1 MLQLRDYQQEMIDK
15 VIESLRMGYRKIM
28 IVLPTGGG
36 KTAIASELVRRSYEK
51 NKSSIFMCHRQELLD
66 QAYETYGKN
75 GIIPA
80 FIKGGRHP
88 DYKNPMQIASVN
100 TLVRR
105 LNQYNVPDIVFVDEC
120 FSGNTNIL
128 TENGYKYIKDIKI
141 DEMVYCFNEETKN
154 IELKPVKNVI
164 SKEIKQKLCEITIN
178 GKKIYCTENH
188 LFFTKKGWT
197 KAKDLC
203 IFDMVLNIINK
214 KGKKNG
220 SKVRKMWQFSD
231 FNKIKEGTYKKN
243 RNDTVSRM
251 YKRTS
256 ETNIFQNN
264 GGNESE
270 ICFGTNEEKQ
280 SYEKSNNSRKSVN
293 NASFNAMETKNTW
306 WKWLWSNTCSNVN
319 CISFRMGYGIC
330 SKNKSLQR
338 WKWLSDKL
346 QNRYC
351 KSCFKN
357 WDRSGWFFSLLSY
370 HTKSR
375 CKENRL
381 FDWARVDNI
390 EIQKSRNIGKFRKLL
405 RENKVYDLTVED
417 NHNYF
422 AEGVLVHNCH
432 HAKASQWNAVLDWAK
447 NSVVVGLTATPCRLD
462 GKPLNDM
469 FEKMIQVIDVK
480 SLINRGYLVPYLY
493 YAPSIID
500 TSELEVSNGDYTK
513 KSLENASFNSKII
526 GDNIEQY
533 KKIADGKRNVVFA
546 ISRKHGFGI
555 CERYNNAGIRAEFL
569 DGESSDK
576 DRKATLDRFRSGET
590 KVLVNV
596 DLFGEG
602 FDLPAIEV
610 VSLLRPT
617 QSTSLYL
624 QQVGRALR
632 TCPELGKTKAI
643 ILDHVNNYKTH
654 GMPDEKREWSL
665 STPYKARVKRNEESV
680 VHIKRCPKCFFA
692 HEPALVCPNCG
703 YHYEADGKTIKE
715 IAGELTLI
723 GSDDYNALLK
733 KEVIVAKSL
742 DDLVK
747 IEKDRNYKFGWA
759 ELQYQRKTGQNLKS
773 SLEGYEEIAKAR
785 GYNQSWAWVQW
796 NRVRRGF

>member
-15 VIESLRMGYRKIM
+15 VIKALRMGYRKIM

-75 GIIPA
+75 GIVPA

-105 LNQYNVPDIVFVDEC
+105 LNQYNVPDIVFVDE
-120 FSGNTNIL
+120 
-128 TENGYKYIKDIKI
+128 
-141 DEMVYCFNEETKN
+141 
-154 IELKPVKNVI
+154 
-164 SKEIKQKLCEITIN
+164 
-178 GKKIYCTENH
+178 
-188 LFFTKKGWT
+188 
-197 KAKDLC
+197 
-203 IFDMVLNIINK
+203 
-214 KGKKNG
+214 
-220 SKVRKMWQFSD
+220 
-231 FNKIKEGTYKKN
+231 
-243 RNDTVSRM
+243 
-251 YKRTS
+251 
-256 ETNIFQNN
+256 
-264 GGNESE
+264 
-270 ICFGTNEEKQ
+270 
-280 SYEKSNNSRKSVN
+280 
-293 NASFNAMETKNTW
+293 
-306 WKWLWSNTCSNVN
+306 
-319 CISFRMGYGIC
+319 
-330 SKNKSLQR
+330 
-338 WKWLSDKL
+338 
-346 QNRYC
+346 
-351 KSCFKN
+351 
-357 WDRSGWFFSLLSY
+357 
-370 HTKSR
+370 
-375 CKENRL
+375 
-381 FDWARVDNI
+381 
-390 EIQKSRNIGKFRKLL
+390 
-405 RENKVYDLTVED
+405 
-417 NHNYF
+417 
-422 AEGVLVHNCH
+422 CH

-533 KKIADGKRNVVFA
+533 KKIANGKRNVVFA

-665 STPYKARVKRNEESV
+665 STPYKARIKRNEESV

-715 IAGELTLI
+715 VAGELTLI

-747 IEKDRNYKFGWA
+747 IEKDRSYKFGWA